1 MKGAMDV
8 GQREFSLM
16 ENKIIIKK
24 TTPLST

>member
-1 MKGAMDV
+1 MKGSMDV
-8 GQREFSLM
+8 EQQEFSLM

>member
-8 GQREFSLM
+8 GQQEFSLM
-16 ENKIIIKK
+16 ENRIIIKK